1 MLCHP
6 CECVNNNNYHKMRGI
21 KITKNILKMIAL
33 VAITQDY
40 LIVLTEGQICIWCHL
55 ILLPFRGYKSS
66 CCITCWSI
74 FCRLHSS
81 WQEHHPLFHRQVS
94 WCLPQIDNSNRE
106 LSLAMISS
114 IINSTFKNRNN
125 SESLF
130 NPLVEIILRIYKLN
144 FIIIFDP
151 LFRIIGI
158 IFSECWADVNDVVK
172 MFVIF
177 IFNIFVWPMNMLV
190 WGFLI

>member
-1 MLCHP
+1 
-6 CECVNNNNYHKMRGI
+6 
-21 KITKNILKMIAL
+21 
-33 VAITQDY
+33 
-40 LIVLTEGQICIWCHL
+40 
-55 ILLPFRGYKSS
+55 
-66 CCITCWSI
+66 
-74 FCRLHSS
+74 
-81 WQEHHPLFHRQVS
+81 
-94 WCLPQIDNSNRE
+94 
-106 LSLAMISS
+106 MISS

-158 IFSECWADVNDVVK
+158 IFSECWVDVNDVVK

-177 IFNIFVWPMNMLV
+177 IFNIFV
-190 WGFLI
+190 